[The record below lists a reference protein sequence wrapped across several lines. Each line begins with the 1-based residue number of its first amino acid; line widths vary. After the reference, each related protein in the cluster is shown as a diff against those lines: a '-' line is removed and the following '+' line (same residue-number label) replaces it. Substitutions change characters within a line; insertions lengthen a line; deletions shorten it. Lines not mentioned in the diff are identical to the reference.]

1 MEIVG
6 LIIVIRTRISTY
18 LMTVAEVR
26 FHFLINFS
34 EKLGYIK
41 SLFVFRIRWH

>member
-6 LIIVIRTRISTY
+6 LIIVNWTRISTF
-18 LMTVAEVR
+18 LMTVAGVR
-26 FHFLINFS
+26 FPFLNFS
-34 EKLGYIK
+34 EKLEHIK